1 MTVTTPG
8 TGAATDAQ
16 TDAQFLADF
25 ADRWLAAWNSH
36 DTERVLE
43 LLSDDIRW
51 DDRTF
56 WPEVIEG
63 KEGVRAYTDK
73 IWEAMPDVQF
83 AEIQRF
89 FAPDARRGIVLFRQT
104 GHGPAKLNPER
115 TFDAHGCDIFL
126 EFSGDR
132 LSSYLSAYDIV
143 PMLQQLGG
151 LPPRDGKLGGAYL
164 ISLARGGR
172 GSGA

>member
-1 MTVTTPG
+1 MTVTTPQVADAN
-8 TGAATDAQ
+8 AA
-16 TDAQFLADF
+16 FLADF

-36 DTERVLE
+36 DTERVLD
-43 LLSDDIRW
+43 LLADDIRW

-63 KEGVRAYTDK
+63 KEGVRAYTEK

-83 AEIQRF
+83 AEIERF
-89 FAPDARRGIVLFRQT
+89 FAPAARRGIVLFRQT
-104 GHGPAKLNPER
+104 GHGPARLNPDR
-115 TFDAHGCDIFL
+115 IFDAHGCDIFL
-126 EFSGDR
+126 DFAGDR

-151 LPPRDGKLGGAYL
+151 LPARDGKLGGAYL
-164 ISLARGGR
+164 MSLARSSR
-172 GSGA
+172 PASAR